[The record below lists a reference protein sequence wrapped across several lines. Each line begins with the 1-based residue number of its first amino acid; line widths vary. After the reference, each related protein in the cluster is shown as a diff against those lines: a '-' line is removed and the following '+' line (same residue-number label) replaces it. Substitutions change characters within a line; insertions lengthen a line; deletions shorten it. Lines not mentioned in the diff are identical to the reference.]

1 MNPAELMKEIRKCR
15 NTILKLNNE
24 LTISRKRIQNL
35 IEEKNYIVNEKN
47 NIVNAKNNIV
57 KEDIKTND
65 NKPFKI
71 IIH

>member
-35 IEEKNYIVNEKN
+35 IEEKN
-47 NIVNAKNNIV
+47 NIV